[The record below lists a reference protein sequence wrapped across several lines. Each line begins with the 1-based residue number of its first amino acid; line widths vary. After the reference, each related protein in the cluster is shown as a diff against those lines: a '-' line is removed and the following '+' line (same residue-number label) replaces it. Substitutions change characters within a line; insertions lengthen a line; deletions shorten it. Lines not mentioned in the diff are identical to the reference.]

1 PARARS
7 RRPAGQA
14 GRACGRGRH
23 RWRARGSR
31 RPFAPPDH
39 GRSHPRRRRR
49 RARRRHR
56 AVLGGADPGR
66 GRVPPRAAR
75 GHVPVRLPQGGRD
88 VAPVAPG
95 GRLQHGPQPAHEDT
109 SRAVSTVFVISITTF
124 TADGALDEAA
134 LRAHLR
140 RMADGGVGVYVA
152 GSGSGEGYSL
162 SAAERDRVF
171 EITADE
177 LSGRTPARAMGVE
190 PRSAAEM
197 LALAAAAKAAGLD
210 AVQVYSLDLGHGH
223 LPSPGEVERY
233 LRTVLDGADVPLVVS
248 THQSAGY
255 RIDPVLLAALVADY
269 PHLVGVNCT
278 HADLAYLTAVIDAAS
293 GRDVHVGGPAQA
305 LTALA
310 LGATGYLTSEA
321 NLSPAL
327 CRQVVDAFDDGDL
340 RRAADSY

>member
-1 PARARS
+1 
-7 RRPAGQA
+7 
-14 GRACGRGRH
+14 
-23 RWRARGSR
+23 
-31 RPFAPPDH
+31 
-39 GRSHPRRRRR
+39 
-49 RARRRHR
+49 
-56 AVLGGADPGR
+56 
-66 GRVPPRAAR
+66 
-75 GHVPVRLPQGGRD
+75 
-88 VAPVAPG
+88 
-95 GRLQHGPQPAHEDT
+95 
-109 SRAVSTVFVISITTF
+109 VSTVFVISITTF
-124 TADGALDEAA
+124 TADGGLDEAA

-171 EITADE
+171 EITAEE

-305 LTALA
+305 LTAMA

-340 RRAADSY
+340 RRAAASYAKVVRLSNLLYGRGGIRATKAVLNVLGLPGGFPRLPQLPVPPSDATALVAQITALGALDAA

>member
-1 PARARS
+1 
-7 RRPAGQA
+7 
-14 GRACGRGRH
+14 
-23 RWRARGSR
+23 
-31 RPFAPPDH
+31 
-39 GRSHPRRRRR
+39 
-49 RARRRHR
+49 
-56 AVLGGADPGR
+56 
-66 GRVPPRAAR
+66 
-75 GHVPVRLPQGGRD
+75 
-88 VAPVAPG
+88 
-95 GRLQHGPQPAHEDT
+95 
-109 SRAVSTVFVISITTF
+109 VSTVFVISITTF
-124 TADGALDEAA
+124 TADGGLDEAA

-171 EITADE
+171 EITAEE

-278 HADLAYLTAVIDAAS
+278 HADLAYLIAVIDAAS

-305 LTALA
+305 LTAMA

-340 RRAADSY
+340 RRAAASYAKVVRLSNLLYGRGGIRATKAVLNALGLPGGFPRLPQLPVPPSDATALLAPGTLPRTERKAKRLYRRYRGEEP

>member
-1 PARARS
+1 M
-7 RRPAGQA
+7 
-14 GRACGRGRH
+14 
-23 RWRARGSR
+23 
-31 RPFAPPDH
+31 
-39 GRSHPRRRRR
+39 
-49 RARRRHR
+49 
-56 AVLGGADPGR
+56 
-66 GRVPPRAAR
+66 
-75 GHVPVRLPQGGRD
+75 
-88 VAPVAPG
+88 
-95 GRLQHGPQPAHEDT
+95 
-109 SRAVSTVFVISITTF
+109 STVFVISITTF

-340 RRAADSY
+340 RRAADSYARVVRLSNLLYARGGIRATKAVLNALGLPGGSPRLPQLPVPPADASALVAQIRALGALDAA

>member
-1 PARARS
+1 
-7 RRPAGQA
+7 
-14 GRACGRGRH
+14 
-23 RWRARGSR
+23 
-31 RPFAPPDH
+31 
-39 GRSHPRRRRR
+39 
-49 RARRRHR
+49 
-56 AVLGGADPGR
+56 
-66 GRVPPRAAR
+66 
-75 GHVPVRLPQGGRD
+75 
-88 VAPVAPG
+88 
-95 GRLQHGPQPAHEDT
+95 
-109 SRAVSTVFVISITTF
+109 VSTVFVISITTF
-124 TADGALDEAA
+124 TADGGLDEAA

-171 EITADE
+171 EITAEE

-269 PHLVGVNCT
+269 PHLVGVNGT
-278 HADLAYLTAVIDAAS
+278 HADLAYLIAVIDAAS

-305 LTALA
+305 LTAMA

-340 RRAADSY
+340 RRAAASYAKVVRLSNLLYGRGGIRATKAVLNVLGLPGGFPRLPQLPVPPSDATALVAQITALGALDAA